1 MFHENA
7 REDTGH
13 DPAAGYKARL
23 GLVLFALYS
32 ILYAGFVAINLT
44 LPWMMELPLAWG
56 INLAVVYGFGLI
68 FSALALALVYD
79 ALCRSRE
86 KGA

>member
-1 MFHENA
+1 MLHEPANT
-7 REDTGH
+7 DQSP

-23 GLVLFALYS
+23 GLMLFMVYAL
-32 ILYAGFVAINLT
+32 LYGGFVAINLT
-44 LPWMMELPLAWG
+44 LPALLEFSVVWG

-68 FSALALALVYD
+68 IAALALALVYD

-86 KGA
+86 RGN